1 MASKAFRRRYRFKD
15 RPVDDVP
22 EIVVLWLLRML
33 VPLGA
38 HRHFIGENG
47 FQSDAVAKA
56 VGLGQWLDLE
66 SHAAETEKHAFRELF
81 EVESPDRSP
90 NFEPRVVLN
99 ALRRQHVAAER
110 KLSHAAPP
118 AILQKNIDR
127 LAPLVGLSPSDACIL
142 AFAVVSHH
150 DGLLDDVF
158 GWVGDLSSAR
168 LFRVLAVMLG
178 MSEQEVRTSLSPHG
192 VLARSGLV
200 TVDRNGMSNLRQK
213 INLLSEHFG
222 DQIFSTDAD
231 PMALLRDTVHPAR
244 PPKLSIGDYE
254 HLARA
259 LAILRPFLRQAC
271 ATGRRG
277 VNIFLHGAPGTGK
290 SELARVLAAE
300 VGCELFEVAGEDSDG
315 DPVKG
320 DRRLRAYRAAQSFFA
335 QQRALIVFDEAEDV
349 FNDGGGFFGVKSTAQ
364 TRKGWVN
371 RMLEENPVPALWL
384 SNSIHDMDPAFV
396 RRFDMM
402 IEVSVPPRRQRER
415 IIGSAC
421 GELLDAAAVSRL
433 AETEHL
439 APAVVARAASVVQA
453 VSDELGAAASAIT
466 VEQLIAATLQAQ
478 GHRLPRAD
486 ASVLAT
492 GSYDPAFIQ
501 ADADLAGIAAGLV
514 RTRAGRLCLVGPP
527 GSGKTA
533 FGKWLAGEVGAPLHA
548 LRASDLMGMY
558 VGETEKN
565 IAQAFRKAERDGA
578 LLMIDEVG
586 SFLQDRRGAHRSW
599 EVSQVNEMLT
609 QMESFAGIFI
619 ASTNLMDGLDPASL
633 RRFDLKVRF
642 DFLNRQQAWQLFART
657 CVALELA
664 APVPALRGRIEGLT
678 KLTPGDF
685 AAVSRQHRFRT
696 IDSAVVLAAALAAE
710 CEIKQGAKSAIGF
723 L

>member
-1 MASKAFRRRYRFKD
+1 MAGKAFRRRFRFND

-22 EIVVLWLLRML
+22 EIVVLWLLRLL

-38 HRHFIGENG
+38 HRHLIQENG

-56 VGLGQWLDLE
+56 VGLGQWLVEGIQAADIDE
-66 SHAAETEKHAFRELF
+66 HAEF
-81 EVESPDRSP
+81 D
-90 NFEPRVVLN
+90 PRAVLKVLRNLN
-99 ALRRQHVAAER
+99 AIAER
-110 KLSHAAPP
+110 KLGGVAPP

-127 LAPLVGLSPSDACIL
+127 LTPLVGLSTSDSRIL
-142 AFAVVSHH
+142 AFAVVSHY

-168 LFRVLAVMLG
+168 LFRVLAVVLG
-178 MSEQEVRTSLSPHG
+178 MPEHEVRTSLSPHG

-222 DQIFSTDAD
+222 DQILSTDAD

-244 PPKLSIGDYE
+244 PPMLSIGDYE
-254 HLARA
+254 HLTQP
-259 LAILRPFLRQAC
+259 LAILRPFLKQAC

-300 VGCELFEVAGEDSDG
+300 VGCELFEIAGEDSDG

-320 DRRLRAYRAAQSFFA
+320 DRRLRAFRAAQSFFS

-349 FNDGGGFFGVKSTAQ
+349 FNDGGGFFGIKSTAQ

-384 SNSIHDMDPAFV
+384 SNSIQDMDPAFV

-402 IEVSVPPRRQRER
+402 VMVSVPPRRQREH
-415 IIGSAC
+415 IIASTC
-421 GELLDAAAVSRL
+421 GELLDAAAVARL
-433 AETEHL
+433 AENESL
-439 APAVVARAASVVQA
+439 APAVVARAASVVRS
-453 VSDELGAAASAIT
+453 VSQELGVAASAT
-466 VEQLIAATLQAQ
+466 AVEQLIAATLQAQ
-478 GHRLPRAD
+478 GHRLPCQE
-486 ASVLAT
+486 ASVLAA
-492 GSYDPAFIQ
+492 GNYDPALIR
-501 ADADLAGIAAGLV
+501 ADADLASVAAGLA
-514 RTRAGRLCLVGPP
+514 RARAGRLCLHGPP

-533 FGKWLAGEVGAPLHA
+533 FGKWLAGEVSAPLYA
-548 LRASDLMGMY
+548 LRASDLMGMH

-565 IAQAFRKAERDGA
+565 IAQAFRKADRDGA
-578 LLMIDEVG
+578 VLMIDEVD
-586 SFLQDRRGAHRSW
+586 SFLQDRRGAQRSW
-599 EVSQVNEMLT
+599 EVSHVNEMLT
-609 QMESFAGIFI
+609 QMESFPGIFI
-619 ASTNLMDGLDPASL
+619 ASTNLMEGLDPASL

-642 DFLNRQQAWQLFART
+642 DYLDREQAWQLFART
-657 CVALELA
+657 CTALGHE
-664 APVPALRGRIEGLT
+664 VPPHSMRGRIEQLSN
-678 KLTPGDF
+678 LTPGDF
-685 AAVSRQHRFRT
+685 AAVCRQHRFRP
-696 IDSAVVLAAALAAE
+696 ISSVGALADALGAE
-710 CEIKQGAKSAIGF
+710 CQVKERARPAIGF
-723 L
+723 V